1 MQNNQQ
7 ATNTD
12 EEVGLIEVIQFFI
25 NYRTWIAACALS
37 TMLGGAV
44 YILIKPVVFEAHA
57 SIQSAMVAGEVVEAT
72 TVLNEK
78 IKLPLYFSTR
88 TLQTCASDGKP
99 DATGSLASLLKTKAT
114 KSSHF
119 LYISVNLGSA
129 EQAKACLTAV
139 LTDIQIQQ
147 GLLTKPLIQKQQ
159 AMLDTVMSKL
169 NFAEEI
175 SKFLVN
181 QNVEK
186 QVNNNKNFAASAMML
201 SSLTFKE
208 REIKELRS
216 ELMALETALSPAQ
229 TSPTSLAAPIYA
241 PATPSGISPWLVMVM
256 AFLLGVVLGVIS
268 AMFRAAWPAFRA
280 RLRMGVLKT

>member
-12 EEVGLIEVIQFFI
+12 EEVGLIEVIQIFI

-78 IKLPLYFSTR
+78 IKLPLYFSTS

-114 KSSHF
+114 KTSHF

-159 AMLDTVMSKL
+159 AMLDTVTSKL

-186 QVNNNKNFAASAMML
+186 QVNNKNFAAAAMML
-201 SSLTFKE
+201 STSTSKE

>member
-1 MQNNQQ
+1 MQNKQQ

-12 EEVGLIEVIQFFI
+12 EEVGLIEVIQSFI

-44 YILIKPVVFEAHA
+44 YILIKPVVYEAHA

-78 IKLPLYFSTR
+78 IKLPLYFSTS

-114 KSSHF
+114 KTSHF

-129 EQAKACLTAV
+129 DQAKACLTAV

-159 AMLDTVMSKL
+159 ALLDTVRSKL

-186 QVNNNKNFAASAMML
+186 QVNNKNFAAAAMML
-201 SSLTFKE
+201 STSTSKE

-256 AFLLGVVLGVIS
+256 AFLLGVVLGVVS

>member
-57 SIQSAMVAGEVVEAT
+57 SIQSAMVAGEVVETT

-78 IKLPLYFSTR
+78 IKLPLYFSTS

-114 KSSHF
+114 KTSHF

-159 AMLDTVMSKL
+159 AMLDTVTSKL

-175 SKFLVN
+175 SKCLVN

-186 QVNNNKNFAASAMML
+186 QVNNKNFAAAAMML
-201 SSLTFKE
+201 STSTSKE

-229 TSPTSLAAPIYA
+229 TSPASLAAPIYA

>member
-1 MQNNQQ
+1 MQNKQQ

-12 EEVGLIEVIQFFI
+12 EEVGLIEVIQSFI

-44 YILIKPVVFEAHA
+44 YILIKPVVYEAHA

-78 IKLPLYFSTR
+78 IKLPLYFSTS

-114 KSSHF
+114 KTSHF

-129 EQAKACLTAV
+129 DQAKACLTAV

-159 AMLDTVMSKL
+159 AMLDTVTSKL

-186 QVNNNKNFAASAMML
+186 QVNNKNFAAAAMML
-201 SSLTFKE
+201 STSTSKE

-229 TSPTSLAAPIYA
+229 TSPASLAAPIYA

-256 AFLLGVVLGVIS
+256 AFLLGVVLGVVS

>member
-1 MQNNQQ
+1 MQNKQQ

-44 YILIKPVVFEAHA
+44 YILVKPVVFEAHA

-78 IKLPLYFSTR
+78 IKLPLYFSTS

-114 KSSHF
+114 KTSHF

-159 AMLDTVMSKL
+159 AMLDTVTSKL

-186 QVNNNKNFAASAMML
+186 QVNNKNFAAAAMML
-201 SSLTFKE
+201 STSTSKE

>member
-1 MQNNQQ
+1 MQNKQQ

-12 EEVGLIEVIQFFI
+12 EEVGLIEVIQSFI

-44 YILIKPVVFEAHA
+44 YILIKPVVYEAHA

-78 IKLPLYFSTR
+78 IKLPLYFSTS

-114 KSSHF
+114 KTSHF

-129 EQAKACLTAV
+129 DQAKACLTAV

-159 AMLDTVMSKL
+159 ALLDTVRSKL

-186 QVNNNKNFAASAMML
+186 QVNNKNFAAAAMML
-201 SSLTFKE
+201 STSTSKE

-229 TSPTSLAAPIYA
+229 TSPASLAAPIYA

-256 AFLLGVVLGVIS
+256 AFLLGVVLGVVS

>member
-7 ATNTD
+7 DTNTD
-12 EEVGLIEVIQFFI
+12 EEVDLIEVIQFFI

-78 IKLPLYFSTR
+78 IKLPLYFSTS

-114 KSSHF
+114 KTSHF

-159 AMLDTVMSKL
+159 AMLDTVTSKL

-186 QVNNNKNFAASAMML
+186 QVNNKNFAAAAMML
-201 SSLTFKE
+201 STSTSKE

-241 PATPSGISPWLVMVM
+241 PATPSGISPWVVMVM

>member
-78 IKLPLYFSTR
+78 IKLPLYFSTS

-114 KSSHF
+114 KTSHF

-159 AMLDTVMSKL
+159 AMLDTVTSKL

-181 QNVEK
+181 QN
-186 QVNNNKNFAASAMML
+186 
-201 SSLTFKE
+201 
-208 REIKELRS
+208 
-216 ELMALETALSPAQ
+216 
-229 TSPTSLAAPIYA
+229 
-241 PATPSGISPWLVMVM
+241 
-256 AFLLGVVLGVIS
+256 
-268 AMFRAAWPAFRA
+268 
-280 RLRMGVLKT
+280 

>member
-1 MQNNQQ
+1 MQNKQQ

-78 IKLPLYFSTR
+78 IKLPLYFSTS

-114 KSSHF
+114 KTSHF

-159 AMLDTVMSKL
+159 AMLDTVRSKL

-175 SKFLVN
+175 SKFLIN
-181 QNVEK
+181 QNAANMVT
-186 QVNNNKNFAASAMML
+186 NRNFEAASLML
-201 SSLTFKE
+201 STANSKE

>member
-1 MQNNQQ
+1 MQNKQQ

-12 EEVGLIEVIQFFI
+12 EEVGLIEVIQSFI

-44 YILIKPVVFEAHA
+44 YILIKPVVYEAHA

-78 IKLPLYFSTR
+78 IKLPLYFSTS

-114 KSSHF
+114 KTSHF

-159 AMLDTVMSKL
+159 AMLDTVRSKL

-186 QVNNNKNFAASAMML
+186 QVNNKNFAAAAMML
-201 SSLTFKE
+201 STSTSKE

-229 TSPTSLAAPIYA
+229 TSPTSLAAPIYT

>member
-1 MQNNQQ
+1 MQNKQQ

-12 EEVGLIEVIQFFI
+12 EEVGLIEVIQSFI

-44 YILIKPVVFEAHA
+44 YILIKPVVYEAHA

-78 IKLPLYFSTR
+78 IKLPLYFSTS

-114 KSSHF
+114 KTSHF

-159 AMLDTVMSKL
+159 AMLDTVTSKL

-186 QVNNNKNFAASAMML
+186 QVNNKNFAAAAMML
-201 SSLTFKE
+201 STSTSKE

-229 TSPTSLAAPIYA
+229 TSPASLAAPIYA

-256 AFLLGVVLGVIS
+256 AFLLGVVLGVVS

>member
-1 MQNNQQ
+1 MQNKQQ

-12 EEVGLIEVIQFFI
+12 EEVGLIEVIQSFI

-44 YILIKPVVFEAHA
+44 YILIKPVVYEAHA

-78 IKLPLYFSTR
+78 IKLPLYFSTS

-114 KSSHF
+114 KTSHF

-159 AMLDTVMSKL
+159 ALLDTVRSKL

-186 QVNNNKNFAASAMML
+186 QVNNKNFAAAAMML
-201 SSLTFKE
+201 STSTSKE

>member
-1 MQNNQQ
+1 MQNKQQ

-12 EEVGLIEVIQFFI
+12 EEVGLITDIQFFI

-78 IKLPLYFSTR
+78 IKLPLYFSTG

-114 KSSHF
+114 KTSHF

-129 EQAKACLTAV
+129 DQAKACLTAV

-147 GLLTKPLIQKQQ
+147 SLLTKPLIQKQQ
-159 AMLDTVMSKL
+159 ALLDTVRSKL

-186 QVNNNKNFAASAMML
+186 QVNNKNFAAAAMML
-201 SSLTFKE
+201 STSTSKE

-229 TSPTSLAAPIYA
+229 TSPASLAAPIYA

>member
-78 IKLPLYFSTR
+78 IKLPLYFSTS

-114 KSSHF
+114 KTSHF

-147 GLLTKPLIQKQQ
+147 GLLVKPLIQKQQ
-159 AMLDTVMSKL
+159 AMLDTVTSKL

-186 QVNNNKNFAASAMML
+186 QVNNKNFAAAAMML
-201 SSLTFKE
+201 STSTSKE

>member
-1 MQNNQQ
+1 MQNKQQ

-12 EEVGLIEVIQFFI
+12 EEVGLIEVIQSFI

-44 YILIKPVVFEAHA
+44 YILIKPVVYEAHA

-78 IKLPLYFSTR
+78 IKLPLYFSTS

-114 KSSHF
+114 KTSHF

-159 AMLDTVMSKL
+159 AMLDTVRSKL

-186 QVNNNKNFAASAMML
+186 QVNNKNFAAAAMML
-201 SSLTFKE
+201 STSTSKE